1 MLTNRII
8 YTIYHI
14 DIILGREN
22 RGYGAG
28 FLIID
33 SSDGRVDGEKKKER
47 SVTVVLH
54 SVNSMT
60 QTLPCC
66 SIKRSSGCCSNHMNG
81 PFTVIGPLV
90 IRSRY
95 LIPHWSFGVEGAW
108 KVEFCQY

>member
-33 SSDGRVDGEKKKER
+33 SSDGRVDGEKKER
-47 SVTVVLH
+47 KKCYS
-54 SVNSMT
+54 
-60 QTLPCC
+60 
-66 SIKRSSGCCSNHMNG
+66 SIAQCKQHDTNITM
-81 PFTVIGPLV
+81 L
-90 IRSRY
+90 
-95 LIPHWSFGVEGAW
+95 
-108 KVEFCQY
+108 